1 MLVLVESNGNDD
13 DAFAPSSSSSK
24 SDSSSSSSIKTP
36 LSLLANCSFT
46 KISPTFELNP
56 SCSQSAR
63 KNTSHRIAVGN
74 VVSVEFLPATVAPIS
89 EVLLLSPNGIR
100 KITSRSSLSCKT
112 IPPIPILC
120 VNTNSDVD
128 IVSICKDFSH
138 CLNRTSANCL
148 SMSSSSFNSRLTY
161 LSFPVGEILI

>member
-24 SDSSSSSSIKTP
+24 SDSSSSSIKTP

-46 KISPTFELNP
+46 KISPSFELNP

-74 VVSVEFLPATVAPIS
+74 VVSVEFVPATPT

-100 KITSRSSLSCKT
+100 KITSCSSLSSKT
-112 IPPIPILC
+112 IPPIPILR
-120 VNTNSDVD
+120 VNTNSDVH

-138 CLNRTSANCL
+138 CLNRISANCL
-148 SMSSSSFNSRLTY
+148 SMSSSSSSFNSRRY